1 MLEIRRTDVNS
12 ADARA
17 MLAELDGALERL
29 TGSSGQGSFSPE
41 DVRQTGAM
49 FAVAYW
55 DGTPIAC
62 GGFRPLT
69 EITAEIKRVYAR
81 SNRVGAAAQLLTHLE
96 RQAAAMG
103 YTEAV
108 LETRRVNTHAVA
120 FYLRC
125 GYEAGPVYGR
135 YAGRPEAV
143 CFRKRLSP

>member
-1 MLEIRRTDVNS
+1 
-12 ADARA
+12 
-17 MLAELDGALERL
+17 
-29 TGSSGQGSFSPE
+29 
-41 DVRQTGAM
+41 
-49 FAVAYW
+49 
-55 DGTPIAC
+55 
-62 GGFRPLT
+62 
-69 EITAEIKRVYAR
+69 
-81 SNRVGAAAQLLTHLE
+81 
-96 RQAAAMG
+96 MG